1 MYKSISFLTFFLS
14 VLVFLSFILNQAQ
27 AGCSCQCVNGQ
38 VRALCSS
45 AIDIKPICSPR
56 VCPITPPSV
65 KPIDT
70 PSIPPI
76 GTKVCTNMQVYNDV
90 TFQYEWKKVCK

>member
-1 MYKSISFLTFFLS
+1 MYKSISFFTFSLL
-14 VLVFLSFILNQAQ
+14 VLVFLSFIPNQAQ
-27 AGCSCQCVNGQ
+27 ASCSCKCVNGQ
-38 VRALCSS
+38 VKALCSS
-45 AIDIKPICSPR
+45 SIDLKPICSPR

-76 GTKVCTNMQVYNDV
+76 GTKVCTNKQVYNDA